1 MGAIDI
7 SLIIPIYNVE
17 TFLKECLESVL
28 HQTIDRTRLEV
39 ILVDDG
45 STDNSGRIASAYA
58 EKYDHFM
65 CIHQKN
71 GGLSAARNTGLNIAR
86 GQYIAF
92 LDSDDTLK
100 PHALKTLYT
109 EGVQDDAE
117 LILFGAE
124 NFEENQTADQGITE
138 AILYRSNY
146 GSAMEGY
153 KLYKKMYV
161 SKDLIISAC
170 WVMVSKDLIDRNHIR
185 FIEGIQYEDHW
196 YNFLVLLYAERAKV
210 VNVPLYNRRIRIG
223 SIMTENNYEKKFQGM
238 FSTLIK
244 LDELR
249 SKNNFTKERKED
261 VELEIIRIS
270 AHILNTLVQMEYNQN
285 DSGQL
290 REFRNIL
297 RKSQFWRKVCLTVTA
312 LFGVKAG
319 TWVRKSIGK

>member
-28 HQTIDRTRLEV
+28 QQTIYQARLEV

-45 STDNSGRIASAYA
+45 STDHSGMIASAYA
-58 EKYDHFM
+58 EKYDYFIY
-65 CIHQKN
+65 IHQEN
-71 GGLSAARNTGLNIAR
+71 GGLSTARNTGLDAAR
-86 GQYIAF
+86 GHYIVF

-100 PHALKTLYT
+100 PHALETLYA

-124 NFEENQTADQGITE
+124 NFEENQIAGQGTKE
-138 AILYRSNY
+138 AVLYKNNY
-146 GSAMEGY
+146 NSAMKGA
-153 KLYKKMYV
+153 KLYKKMYF
-161 SKDLIISAC
+161 SNDLIISAC

-196 YNFLVLLYAERAKV
+196 YNFLALLYAERAIV
-210 VNVPLYNRRIRIG
+210 VNIPLYRRRIRTG

-249 SKNNFTKERKED
+249 NKNDVTKERKQD
-261 VELEIIRIS
+261 IELEIIRIS
-270 AHILNTLVQMEYNQN
+270 AHILNTLVQIEYNKN
-285 DSGQL
+285 DADQL
-290 REFRNIL
+290 REFQDIL
-297 RKSQFWRKVCLTVTA
+297 RKSQFWRKACLTVTA

-319 TWVRKSIGK
+319 IWVRKSIGK